1 MLKTKWNATLYQDK
15 HAFVWQYGE
24 SLIELLNPQ
33 PGERILDLGCG
44 TGQLTAKIAQLGAEV
59 VGVDASEAMI
69 DRAKANYPNLD
80 FRVANAQDFKVD
92 RPFDAVFSNA
102 VLHWVRE
109 PDAAIACIRDAL
121 KIGGRFVAE
130 FGGNGNIKT
139 IYTALTQALIEMGF
153 VESEEQVRALNPW
166 YFPSV
171 SDYTTRLERQ
181 GFEVSYAALFDRPS
195 ALEGESGLANW
206 LEMFADRFF
215 TGLSQQQRSTV
226 IQSVENR
233 LRSILYRDGTW
244 FADYRRIRAL
254 SKSA

>member
-1 MLKTKWNATLYQDK
+1 MLEKHWDTTLYQDK

-44 TGQLTAKIAQLGAEV
+44 TGQLTEKIAQMGAEV
-59 VGVDASEAMI
+59 LGIDAAAAMI
-69 DRAKANYPNLD
+69 AQAKANYPHLD
-80 FRVANAQDFKVD
+80 FTIAIAQNFQVD

-102 VLHWVRE
+102 TLHWVKE

-130 FGGNGNIKT
+130 FGGMGNIQA
-139 IYTALTQALIEMGF
+139 ILTALIQSLVETGC
-153 VESEEQVRALNPW
+153 VESEAQAKALNPW

-171 SDYTTRLERQ
+171 GEYTTRLEQQ
-181 GFEVSYAALFDRPS
+181 GFEVSSAALFDRPS
-195 ALEGESGLANW
+195 ALDGESGLANW

-215 TGLSQQQRSTV
+215 TGLSAQQRSQV
-226 IQSVENR
+226 VQSVENR
-233 LRSILYRDGTW
+233 LRATLYRDGVW
-244 FADYRRIRAL
+244 FADYRRIRAIAI
-254 SKSA
+254 KQ